1 MGLDSELVRLLLEAK
16 RAGVSYRRCLTLGRQ
31 HFFPGNTET
40 RALFCEFGIDA
51 NRFPKVFSEERP
63 RYSEPFWEALGA
75 ERLESL
81 DASGFEG
88 ATVVHDLNQP
98 IPPSLVEAYD
108 AVCDAGTLEHVFHF
122 PVAMRTCMEMVA
134 VGGHLLL
141 FTTANNYFGHGF
153 YQFSPELFYRV
164 LSPVN
169 GYRVERMV
177 AVEYGPFRKHYEVA
191 DPEAI
196 RRRVN
201 LINSFP
207 VLLFVQAK
215 RVARSLIFER
225 VPQQSDYVAMWTDAL
240 AQAAH
245 GPGRSGAVLE
255 RAKHFLVERWPKVA
269 RFLEAYRFSS
279 WNRGFSFRDRGA
291 FRRVR

>member
-31 HFFPGNTET
+31 HYFVGNTET
-40 RALFCEFGIDA
+40 RTLFREFGIDA
-51 NRFPKVFSEERP
+51 RRFPKVFSEERP

-98 IPPSLVEAYD
+98 APANLVEAFD
-108 AVCDAGTLEHVFHF
+108 AMCDAGTLEHVFQF
-122 PVAMRTCMEMVA
+122 TTAIRNCMEMVA

-164 LSPVN
+164 LSPAN
-169 GYRVERMV
+169 GFQVERMV

-207 VLLFVQAK
+207 VLLFVQARRK
-215 RVARSLIFER
+215 ERTPIFAQT
-225 VPQQSDYVAMWTDAL
+225 PQQSDYVAM
-240 AQAAH
+240 
-245 GPGRSGAVLE
+245 
-255 RAKHFLVERWPKVA
+255 
-269 RFLEAYRFSS
+269 
-279 WNRGFSFRDRGA
+279 
-291 FRRVR
+291 